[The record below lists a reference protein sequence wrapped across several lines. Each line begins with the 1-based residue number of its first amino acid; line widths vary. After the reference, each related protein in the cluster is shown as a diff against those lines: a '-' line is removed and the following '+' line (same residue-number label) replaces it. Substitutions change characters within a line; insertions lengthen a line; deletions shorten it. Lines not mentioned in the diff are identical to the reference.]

1 MLVCKYLIFLIGS
14 SERREDHALEQGWY
28 SEAVMAFSLRWKVA
42 HNELG
47 TAAGWKLDL
56 DDTVQPNAQSL
67 IRLHAECALGLVVN
81 QNNAHWTAIR
91 WEQDVY

>member
-1 MLVCKYLIFLIGS
+1 MLVCTYLIFLIGS

-47 TAAGWKLDL
+47 TAAAAASTPIG
-56 DDTVQPNAQSL
+56 PRA
-67 IRLHAECALGLVVN
+67 RL
-81 QNNAHWTAIR
+81 
-91 WEQDVY
+91 